1 MNMYYFY
8 KWKSKPM
15 NIINLKYQSGNPEL
29 RLGEAGGPKHIICM
43 KIIQSIGASVCL
55 LSENREST
63 QCCACSQTQ
72 NMGLSGPTMEIQTSH
87 CKSWRNGRSHGLW

>member
-29 RLGEAGGPKHIICM
+29 RLGEAGGPEAHHLHENN
-43 KIIQSIGASVCL
+43 SVNWCL
-55 LSENREST
+55 SVSPQR
-63 QCCACSQTQ
+63 
-72 NMGLSGPTMEIQTSH
+72 
-87 CKSWRNGRSHGLW
+87 KS